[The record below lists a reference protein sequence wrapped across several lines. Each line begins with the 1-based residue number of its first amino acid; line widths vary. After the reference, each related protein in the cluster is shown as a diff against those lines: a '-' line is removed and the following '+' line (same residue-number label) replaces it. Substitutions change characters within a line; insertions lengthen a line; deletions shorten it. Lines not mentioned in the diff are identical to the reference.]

1 MNIPSNNIQSASAS
15 MTLEPNT
22 SLDLFD
28 IDENDIEYEHDY
40 QDHEVETSFSQD
52 LDARRQNS
60 FAYPTFAPP
69 ILHQGQPQV
78 FGQSAF
84 SDPFHPGGNMNEIS
98 NNHLLN
104 GFGESIEHHF
114 HSAHQQSQRHYF
126 EDMQQ
131 SVAAFYNPLAPR
143 IPPHFNQVIL
153 QPFHT
158 PAFVPVHNSIMPRP
172 ASPISQQYQLSG
184 SNPITV
190 AAGTSA
196 VNPTDCSVCLT
207 IRPSTL
213 AILQPCGHPL
223 CSACLTSALNIVG
236 EKDMECAVCKQGV
249 SDFRLVMGTSKFDSS
264 LNFGSEGMI
273 VVTGMT

>member
-1 MNIPSNNIQSASAS
+1 VNIPPHNASAS

-22 SLDLFD
+22 SLNLFD
-28 IDENDIEYEHDY
+28 IDENDFEYEHDY
-40 QDHEVETSFSQD
+40 QDHEVENSFSQD

-69 ILHQGQPQV
+69 ILHQVQPQMFGQP
-78 FGQSAF
+78 AF
-84 SDPFHPGGNMNEIS
+84 SDPFHPGGNMNEVS
-98 NNHLLN
+98 NNHTLN
-104 GFGESIEHHF
+104 GIGESIEHHF
-114 HSAHQQSQRHYF
+114 HSAHQQSQHHYF

-131 SVAAFYNPLAPR
+131 SLAAFYNPLASRMPT
-143 IPPHFNQVIL
+143 HFNQVMH

-158 PAFVPVHNSIMPRP
+158 PAFVPVHNLIMPRS
-172 ASPISQQYQLSG
+172 ASPISRQRRYQPSG
-184 SNPITV
+184 CNPNTV
-190 AAGTSA
+190 AAA
-196 VNPTDCSVCLT
+196 VNPTDCSVCLA

-249 SDFRLVMGTSKFDSS
+249 SDFKLVMGTSKFDSS
-264 LNFGSEGMI
+264 SKFGSEGM
-273 VVTGMT
+273 VVALTGMT